1 MNTLTLNRGNANF
14 NRNVT
19 IAATLLV
26 AAVVVFAAGTDTTF
40 GTPTTGPL
48 GTITGWM
55 TGSMGKLFAL
65 GCLAVG
71 LGVGIV
77 KQDIMAVAI
86 GIGLALAASTGP
98 AVLNGIFA
106 VAM

>member
-1 MNTLTLNRGNANF
+1 MNTLALNRGNANF
-14 NRNVT
+14 NRNAT
-19 IAATLLV
+19 IALTLLV
-26 AAVVVFAAGTDTTF
+26 GAVAVYAGTDSTF
-40 GTPTTGPL
+40 GTTATGPL

-55 TGSMGKLFAL
+55 SGSMGKLFAL

-86 GIGLALAASTGP
+86 GIGMALAASTGP
-98 AVLNGIFA
+98 SVMNGIFS